1 MVFKDT
7 GGGSVV
13 DGALSGEVRT
23 CGDEEGGV
31 GETRIG
37 FEKDVGSLAWAD
49 EKDAGLKWFDVYGVG
64 FDDGEGMIGN
74 AEEELVVECSVD

>member
-1 MVFKDT
+1 MVFEDA
-7 GGGSVV
+7 GGGGVV

-23 CGDEEGGV
+23 CGHEKGGV
-31 GETRIG
+31 GETRLG
-37 FEKDVGSLAWAD
+37 FEKDVGSLAWSEEND
-49 EKDAGLKWFDVYGVG
+49 VGLKWFDVDGVG